1 VGELEEISRILP
13 KCIDKLIPSPQL
25 SRRQRSLMYLSNG
38 TPAEVGPKWGGS
50 QKSRSVS
57 APTRG
62 YYSTKAVAALLLVD
76 VTTIRRWADAGKLR
90 CFRTP
95 GGHRRFTQSQ
105 ISDFIQKYQ
114 YELA

>member
-1 VGELEEISRILP
+1 MHVSE
-13 KCIDKLIPSPQL
+13 
-25 SRRQRSLMYLSNG
+25 G
-38 TPAEVGPKWGGS
+38 TLAEVARKWGGS
-50 QKSRSVS
+50 QQNRSVS
-57 APTRG
+57 AQTRG

>member
-1 VGELEEISRILP
+1 
-13 KCIDKLIPSPQL
+13 
-25 SRRQRSLMYLSNG
+25 MYLSNG